1 MNIAMQETVRE
12 ASYALPQRRFPY
24 RLFLCV
30 EARISLTKAV
40 CVEVLSND
48 ATTQSSTLAFSQ
60 SEDKL
65 LHMHHMH
72 NSKSISSLLLSLFL
86 LFVMDG
92 LPCFEFMS
100 FH

>member
-1 MNIAMQETVRE
+1 MNVAMQETVRE

-65 LHMHHMH
+65 LHMH
-72 NSKSISSLLLSLFL
+72 NSKRNSSLLPPLFL